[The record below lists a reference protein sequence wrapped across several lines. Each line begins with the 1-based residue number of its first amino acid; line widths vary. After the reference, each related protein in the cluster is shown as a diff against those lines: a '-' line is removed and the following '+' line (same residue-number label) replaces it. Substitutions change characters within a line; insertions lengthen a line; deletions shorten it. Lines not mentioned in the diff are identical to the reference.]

1 MCYNNNNNKI
11 TGSKMGNRNGSISLE
26 ILVAALIVSFFA
38 FFGNIRIKNARTVGQ
53 VNNAKILIADTY
65 KKYAT
70 ISFDKNVIHRVIIDY
85 NIKIIEIFDNIDKKI
100 EEIVLP
106 KEIKYATIYGGIIQD
121 KMNAKITEQGNI
133 TPIFS
138 IYIFDNKDI
147 AKYRISLYGF
157 DTLKH
162 LRINIYKNKSDKTAN
177 YANIIK
183 FHDSFTEESNKLW
196 EKE

>member
-1 MCYNNNNNKI
+1 
-11 TGSKMGNRNGSISLE
+11 MGNRNGSISLE
-26 ILVAALIVSFFA
+26 ILVAALIVSLFA
-38 FFGNIRIKNARTVGQ
+38 LFGFIKIKNARTINQ

-70 ISFDKNVIHRVIIDY
+70 ISFDKDIIHRILIDY
-85 NIKIIEIFDNIDKKI
+85 NIKTIEIFDNVDAKI
-100 EEIVLP
+100 EEISLP
-106 KEIKYATIYGGIIQD
+106 KEIKYATVYGGVVCD
-121 KMNAKITEQGNI
+121 KMSAKITEQGNI

-162 LRINIYKNKSDKTAN
+162 LRINIYRNKSDKTAT

-183 FHDSFTEESNKLW
+183 FHEGFSEDTNKLW

>member
-1 MCYNNNNNKI
+1 
-11 TGSKMGNRNGSISLE
+11 MGNRNGSISLE